1 MAKPEPYFVGIDIGS
16 SKVGVLIGQRDDKG
30 GLEVVGKGLAPN
42 RGTRKGNIVNVE
54 ATVEALKAASEEAEV
69 MAGCEISR
77 AYVGV
82 AGADI
87 RSVNSRG
94 MVSVSRKDR
103 EISRQDIQR
112 VLEAAQSAALP
123 SDREILHAIPQEFIV
138 DEQGGIGDPLGMLG
152 SRLEVM
158 VHLVTGNVTRSKTL
172 LTCVNRAGIEVV
184 EMVFE
189 PLATAEAILTPDE
202 RELGALLIDI
212 GAGTTEYA
220 LFADGEIQYSAVAPV
235 GAGHF
240 TNDLA
245 MVLRTPFAEAE
256 KIKTKHGCCLVSM
269 VTDEEG
275 ISVPT
280 VAGGSS
286 RVVPRRELCDI
297 LQPRAE
303 ELFNLVRDDLRKYAS
318 EDSLRGGVVLTG
330 GGAQLDGLLEL
341 SEQVFDVG
349 VRYGLPRGLGGL
361 VDVISSPLWSTA
373 SGLLLYGLNAEETR
387 QGKAAQKKKAGF
399 SVRGMMGSLKG
410 MFSDLL

>member
-1 MAKPEPYFVGIDIGS
+1 MPKPEPYFVGIDNGS
-16 SKVGVLIGQRDDKG
+16 SKVGVLIGQRDRKNG
-30 GLEVVGKGLAPN
+30 IEVVGKGLAPN

-54 ATVEALKAASEEAEV
+54 ATVEALKQATEEAEV
-69 MAGCEISR
+69 MAGVEISR

-103 EISRQDIQR
+103 EITRQDIQR

-123 SDREILHAIPQEFIV
+123 SDREILHAIPQEFVV

-189 PLATAEAILTPDE
+189 PLATAEAVLTPDE
-202 RELGALLIDI
+202 RELGVVLMDI

-245 MVLRTPFAEAE
+245 MVLRTPFNEAE
-256 KIKTKHGCCLVSM
+256 RIKTKHGCCLPAM

-280 VAGGSS
+280 VAGGTS
-286 RVVPRRELCDI
+286 RVVPKRELCEI

-303 ELFNLVRDDLRKYAS
+303 EMFNLVRDDLFKHIS
-318 EDSLRGGVVLTG
+318 EESLRGGVVLTG
-330 GGAQLDGLLEL
+330 GGAQLDGLLEMC
-341 SEQVFDVG
+341 EQIFDVG

-361 VDVISSPLWSTA
+361 LDVIRIPTWSTA
-373 SGLLLYGLNAEETR
+373 SGLLL
-387 QGKAAQKKKAGF
+387 
-399 SVRGMMGSLKG
+399 
-410 MFSDLL
+410 

>member
-1 MAKPEPYFVGIDIGS
+1 MAKPEPYFVGVDIGS

-30 GLEVVGKGLAPN
+30 NLEVVGKGLAPN

-54 ATVEALKAASEEAEV
+54 ATVEALKQASEEAEV
-69 MAGCEISR
+69 MAGVEISR

-82 AGADI
+82 AGADV

-103 EISRQDIQR
+103 EITRQDIQR
-112 VLEAAQSAALP
+112 VLDAAKSAALP

-184 EMVFE
+184 EIVFE
-189 PLATAEAILTPDE
+189 PLATAEAVLTPDE
-202 RELGALLIDI
+202 RELGSLLVDV

-220 LFADGEIQYSAVAPV
+220 LFADGEIRYSAVSPI

-256 KIKTKHGCCLVSM
+256 RIKSKQGCCLPSM

-280 VAGGSS
+280 VAGGTS

-303 ELFNLVRDDLRKYAS
+303 ELLSMIREDLLKHAS
-318 EDSLRGGVVLTG
+318 EESLRGGVVLTG

-341 SEQVFDVG
+341 AEQIFDAG

-361 VDVISSPLWSTA
+361 VDVISSPSWSTA
-373 SGLLLYGLNAEETR
+373 SGLLLYARGAEET
-387 QGKAAQKKKAGF
+387 QGKVQKKAAW
-399 SVRGMMGSLKG
+399 SMRGMVGSLRG
-410 MFSDLL
+410 MFADLL

>member
-30 GLEVVGKGLAPN
+30 NIEVVGKGLAPN

-54 ATVEALKAASEEAEV
+54 ATVEALKQASEEAEV
-69 MAGCEISR
+69 MAGVEISR

-94 MVSVSRKDR
+94 MVSVARKDR
-103 EISRQDIQR
+103 EITRQDIQR
-112 VLEAAQSAALP
+112 VLDAAKSAALP
-123 SDREILHAIPQEFIV
+123 NDREILHAVPQEFIV
-138 DEQGGIGDPLGMLG
+138 DEQGGIADPLGMLG
-152 SRLEVM
+152 TRLEVM
-158 VHLVTGNVTRSKTL
+158 VHLVTGNITRSRTL

-189 PLATAEAILTPDE
+189 PLATAEAVLSNDE
-202 RELGALLIDI
+202 RELGALLVDI

-220 LFADGEIQYSAVAPV
+220 LFSEGEIQYSGVAPI

-256 KIKTKHGCCLVSM
+256 RIKTKQGCCLPSM
-269 VTDEEG
+269 VTDDEG
-275 ISVPT
+275 IAVPT
-280 VAGGSS
+280 VAGGTS
-286 RVVPRRELCDI
+286 RIVPKRELCEI

-303 ELFNLVRDDLRKYAS
+303 ELFNLLRDDLLKHAP
-318 EDSLRGGVVLTG
+318 EEGLRGGVVLTG

-341 SEQVFDVG
+341 AEQIFDAG

-361 VDVISSPLWSTA
+361 VDVISSPTWSTA
-373 SGLLLYGLNAEETR
+373 SGLLLYAQGAEES
-387 QGKAAQKKKAGF
+387 QAKVQKKSGF
-399 SVRGMMGSLKG
+399 SMRGVMGSLRG